1 MIKIISKIFILIS
14 LCLYQNS
21 LQAEV
26 PYILDFKY
34 ILNESD
40 AGKKAQKFL
49 QSKLS
54 SGLKN
59 IKEKEKSIQEEEKKL
74 IQKKKIISAE
84 EYKKEIVKLRSK
96 VSKVQKERAQLI
108 NSISRQKKK
117 AKDELL
123 KNLNPII
130 KDYMIKNKIRLVLN
144 KKALVLADENL
155 DITQSIIKIL
165 NTKLKEIKLN

>member
-1 MIKIISKIFILIS
+1 M
-14 LCLYQNS
+14 
-21 LQAEV
+21 
-26 PYILDFKY
+26 
-34 ILNESD
+34 
-40 AGKKAQKFL
+40 
-49 QSKLS
+49 
-54 SGLKN
+54 
-59 IKEKEKSIQEEEKKL
+59 

-84 EYKKEIVKLRSK
+84 EYKKDIVKLRSK

>member
-1 MIKIISKIFILIS
+1 MLKKILIIIIFS
-14 LCLYQNS
+14 LAGITAK
-21 LQAEV
+21 AEV
-26 PYILDFKY
+26 PHYMDFNF
-34 ILNESD
+34 ILNESV
-40 AGKKAQKFL
+40 AGKKAQSF
-49 QSKLS
+49 
-54 SGLKN
+54 LKN
-59 IKEKEKSIQEEEKKL
+59 KLDNGIKSLNGKEKSIQEEEKKL

>member
-1 MIKIISKIFILIS
+1 MMMKKIFFTSILFFFS
-14 LCLYQNS
+14 STLYAD
-21 LQAEV
+21 L
-26 PYILDFKY
+26 PHFFDFNY
-34 ILNESD
+34 ILNESN
-40 AGKKAQKFL
+40 AGKKAQTT
-49 QSKLS
+49 
-54 SGLKN
+54 LKN
-59 IKEKEKSIQEEEKKL
+59 KLDSGIKTLNGKEKSIQDSEKKL

-84 EYKKEIVKLRSK
+84 EYKKEIQKLRTSVAK
-96 VSKVQKERAQLI
+96 LQKERSELV
-108 NSISRQKKK
+108 NSIAKKKKK